1 MRALVTGISGFAGH
15 HLAAELLGEGHEV
28 HGVIISDA
36 EPVPRGVA
44 SASVADITDPVA
56 VAAAFAAVDPELV
69 FHLAGAASVGQSF
82 ADPTGTWRVN
92 LDGTLAVLEAIRLG
106 HQGARCVVVTS
117 GEVYGLV
124 PEASLPVGPDTP
136 MFPHSPYAASKAAAD
151 IAALQYHLGYGLQ
164 VLRVRAFNHIGPGQD
179 ARFVVPA
186 VARQIALGERDG
198 LDHIEIHVGNVDT
211 RRDFSDVR
219 DMVRAYRL
227 VAERGDPEVAYVAG
241 SGRSVAVREL
251 VDGLAAMARA
261 KTTVASDATLR
272 REGEQADLYGSPDRL
287 TADTGWVP
295 EIPLNVSLRDT
306 LDWWRARVA
315 EED

>member
-15 HLAAELLGEGHEV
+15 HLAAELLGAGHEV
-28 HGVIISDA
+28 HGVVISDA
-36 EPVPRGVA
+36 EPVPPGVA
-44 SASVADITDPVA
+44 SAHVADITDPAA
-56 VAAAFAAVDPELV
+56 VAAAFAAVGPELV

-92 LDGTLAVLEAIRLG
+92 LDGTLAVLESIRLG

-124 PEASLPVGPDTP
+124 PEGSLPVGPDTP

-151 IAALQYHLGYGLQ
+151 IAALQYHLGYALQ

-198 LDHIEIHVGNVDT
+198 RDHIEIHVGNVDT

-227 VAERGDPEVAYVAG
+227 VAERGNPDVAYVAG

-251 VDGLAAMARA
+251 VDGLAALARA
-261 KTTVASDATLR
+261 ETTVASDATLR
-272 REGEQADLYGSPDRL
+272 REGEQPDLYGSPDRL

-295 EIPLNVSLRDT
+295 TIPLEVSLRDT